1 MYLAG
6 TEAMSSD
13 SIVEVCDGKG
23 KCASVDFGTR
33 WVQPDELGLELL
45 VDFVNGGIGVPV
57 GLVAQLELNAVV
69 GELLVWS
76 LGERKQR
83 PCPVYSD
90 LNLGVMAHWGDD
102 VEESFGH
109 RVSAFRV

>member
-1 MYLAG
+1 
-6 TEAMSSD
+6 MSSD

-57 GLVAQLELNAVV
+57 GLVAQLELDAVV

-76 LGERKQR
+76 LCEGKQR
-83 PCPVYSD
+83 PCPVHPD
-90 LNLGVMAHWGDD
+90 LNLGVVAHWGDN
-102 VEESFGH
+102 VEEGLCH